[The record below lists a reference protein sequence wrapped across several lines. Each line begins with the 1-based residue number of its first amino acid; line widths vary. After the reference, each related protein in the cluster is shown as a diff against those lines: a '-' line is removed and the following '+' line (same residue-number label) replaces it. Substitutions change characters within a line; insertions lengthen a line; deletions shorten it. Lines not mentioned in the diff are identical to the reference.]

1 MKKEA
6 VIREFFESIKKESGF
21 IDELYDI
28 PEFIKNIR
36 DEIGMESFNNIELDY
51 RDLPDFMKSKLRK

>member
-28 PEFIKNIR
+28 PESIKNIR